1 MDSKSDENPNEKN
14 FTCLENADPVAETG
28 DKIKE
33 NKNQE
38 QIRRSERIKDKPKL
52 SYRFLEKCLMNTQM
66 CLNDIPNTYEEIKT
80 REYRTLWEYAIKDE
94 LNSHFVNNTWCLV
107 QLPKDKNIVDCK
119 WDFSIKQVEN
129 GNLLKYKAR
138 LVARGFT
145 KDGL

>member
-1 MDSKSDENPNEKN
+1 
-14 FTCLENADPVAETG
+14 VAETG

-38 QIRRSERIKDKPKL
+38 QIRRSERIKDKSKL

-80 REYRTLWEYAIKDE
+80 RKDRTLWEDAIKIE

-107 QLPKDKNIVDCK
+107 QMSKDKNMVDCK
-119 WDFSIKQVEN
+119 CVFSIQQDEN
-129 GNLLKYKAR
+129 GNLQYLNIR
-138 LVARGFT
+138 Q
-145 KDGL
+145 DW